1 MEAMSGKKREADCLE
16 GRKRGKLVVVEEE
29 EEVAAF
35 QTMSLSFPFF
45 LDSRKMSI
53 KAMSSFLAVLASS

>member
-1 MEAMSGKKREADCLE
+1 MEKMSGKKREADCLE
-16 GRKRGKLVVVEEE
+16 ARKRGKLVVVE

-35 QTMSLSFPFF
+35 QTMSLSFTFF

-53 KAMSSFLAVLASS
+53 KAMSSFLAVEASS

>member
-1 MEAMSGKKREADCLE
+1 MEKMSGKKREADCLE
-16 GRKRGKLVVVEEE
+16 ARKRGKLVVVEEE
-29 EEVAAF
+29 VAEF

-53 KAMSSFLAVLASS
+53 KAMSSFLAVEASS

>member
-1 MEAMSGKKREADCLE
+1 MEKMSGKKREADCLE
-16 GRKRGKLVVVEEE
+16 ARKRGKLVVVE

-53 KAMSSFLAVLASS
+53 KAMSSFLAVEASS

>member
-1 MEAMSGKKREADCLE
+1 MEKVSGKKREADCLE
-16 GRKRGKLVVVEEE
+16 ARKRGKLVVVE

-35 QTMSLSFPFF
+35 QTMSLSFTFF

-53 KAMSSFLAVLASS
+53 KAMSSFLAVEASS